1 MPPSDA
7 HKAQIIEMLKERY
20 FPIVLPIQQNWTPE
34 QHEKN
39 RLSRSLSIFAVEKLV
54 EIESTSAANA
64 LMDGGNDNGIDAV
77 CYDQTRNKL
86 WLIQAKAGSAPDMG
100 ENKKF
105 CDGIKDLIEGRFEKF
120 NEAFARFESDVVE
133 ALACT
138 GLKIIGCHIHL
149 GERLGPHA
157 TADLE
162 QLKAG
167 LNQFGDRFE
176 WKDYGISMIHGWLT
190 AEHAIAPVS
199 AELTLEKWYGV
210 EQPRRA
216 FYGLVCAEEL
226 ATLYQQH
233 GKALFEKNIRHYL
246 GAQTV
251 NSSIETTIQE
261 RPNELFY
268 LNNGLTAVCS
278 SIQPKPGANNQRG
291 RFSLEGFS
299 VVNGA
304 QTVGSIA
311 TVWATN
317 GSISPDAKL
326 LITLIEVGSA
336 PDNLGPQITRARNT
350 QNAIKGLHFA
360 ALDPLQ
366 ERLRQDLAISGLT
379 YYYRPSAEAAKGGSN
394 VITLEEAAI
403 ALASLSGHTRTVV
416 AAKKEIGQIHDR
428 AGIYYKTLFRN
439 DLTGIRLCRA
449 VCIYRYMTGIFL
461 ASELAEAPYSRR
473 RMFYR
478 HGPLFIL
485 HILARRQR
493 SIVDKPQK
501 DLSDN
506 DKAEL
511 SRVGLELAELIY
523 TAAEAKFRQMIGY
536 LSIFRNTTDAE
547 MLAQDVMQRLSQQ
560 DAQQQTS
567 GLPVGENLRAPL
579 QASSENTQ
587 A

>member
-1 MPPSDA
+1 MPSADDY
-7 HKAQIIEMLKERY
+7 KGQIIEVLKERY
-20 FPIVLPIQQNWTPE
+20 FPIVLPLQQNWTSE

-39 RLSRSLSIFAVEKLV
+39 RLSRSLSVFAVEELA
-54 EIESTSAANA
+54 EIDPASAAHA

-77 CYDQTRNKL
+77 CYDRTKNQL
-86 WLIQAKAGSAPDMG
+86 LLIQAKAGGAPDMG

-105 CDGIKDLIEGRFEKF
+105 CDGIRDLIDGRFEKF
-120 NEAFARFESDVVE
+120 NETFARLESDVEE
-133 ALACT
+133 ALATT
-138 GLKIIGCHIHL
+138 GLKIIGCHIYL
-149 GERLGPHA
+149 GDGLGPHA
-157 TADLE
+157 KADIE
-162 QLKAG
+162 QLKAE
-167 LNQFGDRFE
+167 LNQFSQRFN
-176 WKDYGISMIHGWLT
+176 WKDCGISVIHGWLS

-210 EQPRRA
+210 DQPRRA

-251 NSSIETTIQE
+251 NSSIETTVQE
-261 RPNELFY
+261 KPNELFY

-278 SIQPKPGANNQRG
+278 SIQPKPGATNQKG

-311 TVWATN
+311 AVRAAN
-317 GSISPDAKL
+317 GAVSPEAKL
-326 LITLIEVGSA
+326 LITLIEIGNA

-366 ERLRQDLAISGLT
+366 ERLRQDLAIFGVT
-379 YYYRPSAEAAKGGSN
+379 YYYRPSAEAAKGGTN

-403 ALASLSGHTRTVV
+403 ALASLSGKTKMIV
-416 AAKKEIGQIHDR
+416 AAKKEIGQVYDQTR
-428 AGIYYKTLFRN
+428 PYYKTLFEK
-439 DLTGIRLCRA
+439 DLTGVRLCRA
-449 VCIYRYMTGIFL
+449 VHIYRYLMDIFL
-461 ASELAEAPYSRR
+461 ASELAEAPHSRR
-473 RMFYR
+473 KMFYR

-485 HILARRQR
+485 HILARQHR
-493 SIVDKPQK
+493 SLIDKPEK
-501 DLSDN
+501 DLSEN

-511 SRVGLELAELIY
+511 SREGIDLAELIY
-523 TAAEAKFRQMIGY
+523 TVAEEKFQQLVGY
-536 LSIFRNTTDAE
+536 LSIFRNNTDAE
-547 MLAQDVMQRLSQQ
+547 MLAADVMQRLAQK
-560 DAQQQTS
+560 DARNQSAMPLTAANLSSRTS
-567 GLPVGENLRAPL
+567 SGATS
-579 QASSENTQ
+579 A
-587 A
+587 

>member
-39 RLSRSLSIFAVEKLV
+39 RLSRSLSIFAVEKLA
-54 EIESTSAANA
+54 EIDSTSAANA

-77 CYDQTRNKL
+77 CYDRTRNKL

-120 NEAFARFESDVVE
+120 NETFARFESDVEE
-133 ALACT
+133 ALAYT

-149 GERLGPHA
+149 GEGLGPHA
-157 TADLE
+157 VVDLA
-162 QLKAG
+162 QIKAE
-167 LNQFGDRFE
+167 LNRFGERFD
-176 WKDYGISMIHGWLT
+176 WKDCGVSVIHGWLT
-190 AEHAIAPVS
+190 AEHVIAPVR

-246 GAQTV
+246 GEQTV
-251 NSSIETTIQE
+251 NSSIETTLQE
-261 RPNELFY
+261 RPAELFY

-278 SIQPKPGANNQRG
+278 SIQPQPGASNQKG

-311 TVWATN
+311 TVRAAN
-317 GSISPDAKL
+317 GSVSPDAKL

-336 PDNLGPQITRARNT
+336 PDNLGPQITQARNT

-366 ERLRQDLAISGLT
+366 ERLRQDLAISGVR
-379 YYYRPSAEAAKGGSN
+379 YFYRPSAEAAKGGSN
-394 VITLEEAAI
+394 VITLEEAAL
-403 ALASLSGHTRTVV
+403 ALASLSGHTRMIV

-428 AGIYYKTLFRN
+428 TGAYYKTLFRN
-439 DLTGIRLCRA
+439 DLTGVRLCRA
-449 VCIYRYMTGIFL
+449 VRIYRYLTGIFV
-461 ASELAEAPYSRR
+461 ASESVEGPYSRR

-493 SIVDKPQK
+493 SLVDKPQK
-501 DLSDN
+501 DLSEN

-523 TAAEAKFRQMIGY
+523 TAAEAKFQQMIGY
-536 LSIFRNTTDAE
+536 LSIFRNITDAE

-560 DAQQQTS
+560 DAQQQVP
-567 GLPVGENLRAPL
+567 GQPPVENSSDPL

-587 A
+587 P

>member
-1 MPPSDA
+1 MPTSDA
-7 HKAQIIEMLKERY
+7 HKAQIIEVLKQRY

-39 RLSRSLSIFAVEKLV
+39 RLSRSLSVFAIEKLA
-54 EIESTSAANA
+54 EIDPASAANS
-64 LMDGGNDNGIDAV
+64 LVDGGNDNGIDAV
-77 CYDQTRNKL
+77 RYDRTRNIL
-86 WLIQAKAGSAPDMG
+86 WLIQAKAGSAPDMSD
-100 ENKKF
+100 NKKF

-120 NEAFARFESDVVE
+120 NETFARFESDVEE
-133 ALACT
+133 ALATT

-149 GERLGPHA
+149 GDGLGPHA
-157 TADLE
+157 ITDLE
-162 QLKAG
+162 QLKGA
-167 LNQFGDRFE
+167 LNQFGERFD
-176 WKDYGISMIHGWLT
+176 WKDCGVSVTYGWLT

-210 EQPRRA
+210 DQPRRA

-251 NSSIETTIQE
+251 NSSIETTVQE
-261 RPNELFY
+261 KPNELFY

-278 SIQPKPGANNQRG
+278 SIQPKPGANNQKG

-311 TVWATN
+311 TVRAAN
-317 GSISPDAKL
+317 GSVSPDAKL

-366 ERLRQDLAISGLT
+366 ERLRQDLAISGIR
-379 YYYRPSAEAAKGGSN
+379 YYYRPSGEAAKGGSS

-403 ALASLSGHTRTVV
+403 ALASLSGKTKTIV
-416 AAKKEIGQIHDR
+416 AAKREIGQIYDQT
-428 AGIYYKTLFRN
+428 GVYYKTLFRD
-439 DLTGIRLCRA
+439 DLTGVRLCRA
-449 VCIYRYMTGIFL
+449 VRIYRYLTNIFL
-461 ASELAEAPYSRR
+461 ASEFAEAPHSRR
-473 RMFYR
+473 KMFYR

-485 HILARRQR
+485 HILARRHR
-493 SIVDKPQK
+493 SLIDKPEK
-501 DLSDN
+501 DLSEI
-506 DKAEL
+506 DKSDL
-511 SRVGLELAELIY
+511 SREGTDLAELIY
-523 TAAEAKFRQMIGY
+523 TVAEATFQQMVGY
-536 LSIFRNTTDAE
+536 LSIFRNTMDAE
-547 MLAQDVMQRLSQQ
+547 MLASAAMQRLAQQ
-560 DAQQQTS
+560 DAQQQGT
-567 GLPVGENLRAPL
+567 APIASTTAGSPT
-579 QASSENTQ
+579 QASSDATS

>member
-1 MPPSDA
+1 MPSTDD
-7 HKAQIIEMLKERY
+7 HKGQIIEVLKERY
-20 FPIVLPIQQNWTPE
+20 FPIILPLQQNWTPE

-39 RLSRSLSIFAVEKLV
+39 RLSRSLCVFA
-54 EIESTSAANA
+54 IEHLAETDRTSAAHA
-64 LMDGGNDNGIDAV
+64 LMDGGNDNGIDAL
-77 CYDQTRNKL
+77 CYDRTRNQL
-86 WLIQAKAGSAPDMG
+86 LLVQAKAGGAPDMG

-105 CDGIKDLIEGRFEKF
+105 CDGIRDLIDGRFEKF
-120 NEAFARFESDVVE
+120 NEAFVRLESEVEE
-133 ALACT
+133 ALAAT

-149 GERLGPHA
+149 GDGLGPHA
-157 TADLE
+157 KADID
-162 QLKAG
+162 QFKAG
-167 LNQFGDRFE
+167 MNQFIERFD
-176 WKDYGISMIHGWLT
+176 WKDCGISVIHGWLS
-190 AEHAIAPVS
+190 AEHVIAPVS

-210 EQPRRA
+210 DQPRRA

-226 ATLYQQH
+226 ATLYQRH

-251 NSSIETTIQE
+251 NSSIEATIQE
-261 RPNELFY
+261 KPNELFY

-278 SIQPKPGANNQRG
+278 SIQPKPGANNQKG

-311 TVWATN
+311 AVRAAS
-317 GSISPDAKL
+317 GSVSPEAKL
-326 LITLIEVGSA
+326 LITLIEIGNA

-366 ERLRQDLAISGLT
+366 ERLRQDLAISGVT
-379 YYYRPSAEAAKGGSN
+379 YYYRPSAEAAKGGTN

-403 ALASLSGHTRTVV
+403 ALASLSGKTKTIV
-416 AAKKEIGQIHDR
+416 AAKKEIRQVYDQTGL
-428 AGIYYKTLFRN
+428 YYRTLFQK
-439 DLTGIRLCRA
+439 DLTGARLCRA
-449 VCIYRYMTGIFL
+449 VCIYRYLTNIFL
-461 ASELAEAPYSRR
+461 ASELAEAPHSRR
-473 RMFYR
+473 KMFYR

-493 SIVDKPQK
+493 SLVDKPEK

-523 TAAEAKFRQMIGY
+523 TAAEAKFQQMIGY
-536 LSIFRNTTDAE
+536 LSIFRNRTDAE
-547 MLAQDVMQRLSQQ
+547 MLALEVMQRLSQQ
-560 DAQQQTS
+560 DARQQAAGQ
-567 GLPVGENLRAPL
+567 PAAENSSDPL
-579 QASSENTQ
+579 HASSENAQ